1 MEITIIGAPMDLGA
15 DRRGVDMGPS
25 AIRYADLNEKL
36 RKQGHAVRD
45 LGNIHIAERALH
57 TAGNPHLKYLDAIV
71 AAARELA
78 ERTETAVRSGAVPLV
93 LGGDHSIALGSIGG
107 VTNAMGG
114 DVGVIWFDAHADF
127 NTAETTPSGNI
138 HGMILG
144 ALAGFGDDALVHAT
158 GQGPRLNPAR
168 VAIVGARDLDQG
180 ECELLRKAGVLV
192 LTMADIDRRGMY
204 DVTEE
209 AIARVSEGTRG
220 LHVSFDM
227 DVVDPSE
234 APGVGT
240 PVHGG
245 ITYREAHLAME
256 LVAASG
262 KLTSMDL
269 VEVNPILDQANRTAQ
284 LATELALSATG
295 KRII

>member
-36 RKQGHAVRD
+36 RKQGHTVRD
-45 LGNIHIAERALH
+45 LGNIHIAGRELH
-57 TAGNPHLKYLDAIV
+57 TAGNPRLKYLEPIV
-71 AAARELA
+71 AGARELA
-78 ERTETAVRSGAVPLV
+78 ARTEAAVRSGALPLV

-107 VTNAMGG
+107 VSEAKS

-127 NTAETTPSGNI
+127 NTDETTPSGNI

-144 ALAGFGDDALVHAT
+144 ALAGQGNAALVRAT
-158 GQGPRLNPAR
+158 GPGPRLNPAR
-168 VAIVGARDLDQG
+168 IAIVGARDLDAG
-180 ECELLRKAGVLV
+180 ECDLLRQAGVLV

-204 DVTEE
+204 AVTEE
-209 AIARVSEGTRG
+209 AIARVTEGTQA

-245 ITYREAHLAME
+245 ITYREAHLALE

>member
-25 AIRYADLNEKL
+25 AIRYADLDEKL
-36 RKQGHAVRD
+36 CKQGQSVHD
-45 LGNIHIAERALH
+45 LGNIQVAGREMHA
-57 TAGNPHLKYLDAIV
+57 AGNPRLKYLDAIV
-71 AAARELA
+71 AGARDLE
-78 ERTETAVRSGAVPLV
+78 ERTAAAVRSGALPLV
-93 LGGDHSIALGSIGG
+93 LGGDHSISLGSVGG
-107 VTNAMGG
+107 VSNAMG

-127 NTAETTPSGNI
+127 NTPETTPSGNI
-138 HGMILG
+138 HGMVLS

-158 GQGPRLNPAR
+158 GRGPRLNPER
-168 VAIVGARDLDQG
+168 IAIVGARDLDPG
-180 ECELLRKAGVLV
+180 ECELLRRAGVLV

-204 DVTEE
+204 HVTAE
-209 AIARVSEGTRG
+209 AIARASDGTRG

-262 KLTSMDL
+262 KLISMDL

>member
-25 AIRYADLNEKL
+25 AIRYADLNDKL
-36 RKQGHAVRD
+36 GRQGHAVRD
-45 LGNIHIAERALH
+45 LGNIHIAGRELQAV
-57 TAGNPHLKYLDAIV
+57 GNPHLKYLDAIV

-78 ERTETAVRSGAVPLV
+78 ERTEAAVRAGALPLV
-93 LGGDHSIALGSIGG
+93 LGGDHSIALGSVGG
-107 VTNAMGG
+107 VTAAAG
-114 DVGVIWFDAHADF
+114 DVGVLWLDAHGDF
-127 NTAETTPSGNI
+127 NTAKTTPSGNI

-144 ALAGFGDDALVHAT
+144 ALAGVGDDALVHAT
-158 GQGPRLNPAR
+158 GPGKRINPAHI
-168 VAIVGARDLDQG
+168 AIVGARAIDTG
-180 ECELLRKAGVLV
+180 ERELLRQAGVLV

-204 DVTEE
+204 AVTAE
-209 AIARVSEGTRG
+209 AIAHAGEGTRG
-220 LHVSFDM
+220 LHVSLDL

-256 LVAASG
+256 LVAASDH
-262 KLTSMDL
+262 LISMDL

>member
-1 MEITIIGAPMDLGA
+1 MDITIIGAPMDLGA

-25 AIRYADLNEKL
+25 AIRYADLNAKL
-36 RKQGHAVRD
+36 AAQGHAVRD
-45 LGNIHIAERALH
+45 LGNIHIAGRETRAPGE
-57 TAGNPHLKYLDAIV
+57 AHLKYLDQIV
-71 AAARELA
+71 TSAGELA
-78 ERTETAVRSGAVPLV
+78 ERSEAAVRASSVPLV

-107 VTNAMGG
+107 VSRALAGI
-114 DVGVIWFDAHADF
+114 GVIWFDAHGDF
-127 NTAETTPSGNI
+127 NTNETTPSGNI
-138 HGMILG
+138 HGMVLG
-144 ALAGFGDDALVHAT
+144 ALCGYGAPALVNAT
-158 GQGPRLNPAR
+158 GPGPRLDVAR
-168 VAIVGARDLDQG
+168 VVIVGARDLDAG
-180 ECELLRKAGVLV
+180 ERGLLHRAGVRV

-204 DVTEE
+204 DVTRE
-209 AIARVSEGTRG
+209 AIALATDGTAG

-256 LVAASG
+256 LVGESG
-262 KLTSMDL
+262 KLVGMDL

-295 KRII
+295 KCIF

>member
-15 DRRGVDMGPS
+15 DRRGVDMGAS

-45 LGNIHIAERALH
+45 LGNIQVEGREMHA
-57 TAGNPHLKYLDAIV
+57 AGNPRLKYLDAIV
-71 AAARELA
+71 TSARDLA
-78 ERTETAVRSGAVPLV
+78 ERTGTHVRSGAVPLV
-93 LGGDHSIALGSIGG
+93 LGGDHSVSLGSVGG
-107 VTNAMGG
+107 VTDAVG

-127 NTAETTPSGNI
+127 NTAESTPSGNI

-144 ALAGFGDDALVHAT
+144 ALAGFGDDALVNAT
-158 GQGPRLNPAR
+158 GPGPRLNPAR
-168 VAIVGARDLDQG
+168 IAIVGARDLDPG
-180 ECELLRKAGVLV
+180 ECELLRRAGVLV
-192 LTMADIDRRGMY
+192 LTMADVDRRGMHA
-204 DVTEE
+204 VTEE
-209 AIARVSEGTRG
+209 ALARASEGTRG

-227 DVVDPSE
+227 DVMDPSE

-240 PVHGG
+240 PVPGG